1 MGPIHYDYGNPSQ
14 FLDLSAFT
22 VPCTLNSNP
31 PAVPPPPPLNS
42 DLNCIP
48 GTRHFGN
55 EGRNSLLG
63 PDYRN
68 LDFAISKMTPITE
81 RLKLE
86 FRADFYNVANH
97 PNFASPLLPAFFADA
112 ALNGIST
119 GSGVSPNIL
128 PLGRSLGFYPLTATS
143 DVGLGNPVLGGGG
156 ARSIQFAVKLMF

>member
-1 MGPIHYDYGNPSQ
+1 
-14 FLDLSAFT
+14 LSSFT
-22 VPCTLNSNP
+22 VPCTLNPNP
-31 PAVPPPPPLNS
+31 TSVPPPALNS
-42 DLNCIP
+42 DLNCVP
-48 GTRHFGN
+48 GTRHFGS

-86 FRADFYNVANH
+86 FRADFYNVPNH
-97 PNFASPLLPAFFADA
+97 PNFASPLLPAFFANA
-112 ALNGIST
+112 APNGIST

-143 DVGLGNPVLGGGG
+143 DVGLGNPILGGGG
-156 ARSIQFAVKLMF
+156 PRSIQFAVKLLF